1 MEINNLKF
9 IEAKPK
15 SVREILDKNKYTL
28 DYYQREYL
36 WQTRQMQELI
46 SDLSSK
52 FLENYEPSHQRKDV
66 KNYSGYFLGPII
78 INVRDGQMS
87 IVDGQQRLTSL
98 TLLLIYLNHLQ
109 ENYSN
114 PVQIGDLIYSEKYG
128 EKSFNL
134 DINDRKECM
143 SGLLEKGEYTIKEN
157 NNNESIETILSRY
170 YELQDEFP
178 NEIDN
183 KVLPYFIDW
192 LTEKVFFVEIST
204 FSEQDAYTIFETMN
218 DRGINLSASDM
229 LKGYILTKSQPEE
242 RIQLDKLWRENK
254 FKLEEVGDSDEFD
267 EFLKAFFRAKY
278 AKTLRQGKKGA
289 ENEDFEKIGT
299 RFHQWF
305 RENEKSIIGLNNPND
320 FANFIKNDLVFF
332 LDKYKRIIIYQ
343 LQFNIQFEE
352 IYNINN
358 LGLAFSIFYPFLMA
372 PITLNDGPEIIDK
385 KLRLTSTYLEIFI
398 VFHALNSKRYNQNS
412 IRYTMYSLTKEI
424 RNKNIKELEEIF
436 KDRVSRMDYK
446 IDGVNNLSINSQN
459 RNFIRFILAKIT
471 SYIEKKSDREYLFK
485 EYWANDG
492 NNNYDIEHILS
503 ENSFTQ
509 YKNEFDSE
517 EEFED
522 YRNKIGGLLILPSS
536 PNRSYKDMP
545 YEKKVEHYYSQN
557 LLAAS
562 LYYKCYE
569 NNPRFLNY
577 IRDSGLN
584 FKPYEHFGK
593 AAIEERQALYEE
605 ILKNIYNVDI
615 FSKIV
620 SE

>member
-15 SVREILDKNKYTL
+15 SVREILDKKEYTL

-46 SDLSSK
+46 NDLSSK
-52 FLENYEPSHQRKDV
+52 FLENYKPSHQRRDV
-66 KNYSGYFLGPII
+66 KNYPGYFLGPII
-78 INVRDGQMS
+78 INEREGQMS

-109 ENYSN
+109 ENYPN
-114 PVQIGDLIYSEKYG
+114 TVQIGDLIYSEKYG

-143 SGLLEKGEYTIKEN
+143 SGLLEKGEYTKEN
-157 NNNESIETILSRY
+157 NNNESIKTILNRY
-170 YELQDEFP
+170 QEIQGEFP
-178 NEIDN
+178 NEIND

-192 LTEKVFFVEIST
+192 LTEKVFFVEILT

-229 LKGYILTKSQPEE
+229 LKGYILTKSPSEKRKE
-242 RIQLDKLWRENK
+242 LDEIWRENK
-254 FKLEEVGDSDEFD
+254 FKLEDVGDSDEFD

-278 AKTLRQGKKGA
+278 AKTIRQGKEGA

-305 RENEKSIIGLNNPND
+305 RENEKSIISLNNPND
-320 FANFIKNDLVFF
+320 FANFIKTDLVFF
-332 LDKYKRIIIYQ
+332 SDKYKRIIDYQ
-343 LQFNIQFEE
+343 DQFNNQFEE
-352 IYNINN
+352 IYNINS

-372 PITLNDGPEIIDK
+372 PITLNDVPEIIDK
-385 KLRLTSTYLEIFI
+385 KLRLTSTYLEFFI
-398 VFHALNSKRYNQNS
+398 VFRALNSKRYQQS
-412 IRYTMYSLTKEI
+412 SVRYTMYSLTKEI
-424 RNKNIKELEEIF
+424 RNKNIKELEKIF
-436 KDRVSRMDYK
+436 KDRVSGMGYK
-446 IDGVNNLSINSQN
+446 IDGVNNLSMNGQN

-471 SYIEKKSDREYLFK
+471 SYIEKKSDRGYSFK
-485 EYWANDG
+485 EYWSNEGKDS
-492 NNNYDIEHILS
+492 YDIEHILS
-503 ENSFTQ
+503 KNSFAQ

-522 YRNKIGGLLILPSS
+522 YRNKIGGLLLLRSS
-536 PNRSYKDMP
+536 VNRSYGDKS
-545 YEKKVEHYYSQN
+545 YEEKVEHYYSEN
-557 LLAAS
+557 LLASS

-577 IRDSGLN
+577 IGDSGLN

-605 ILKNIYNVDI
+605 ILKSIYNVDI